1 MKYLDVINN
10 CKLRIDN
17 EFNEFALTLKNNK
30 LFSELNSRL
39 SSYSFVN
46 EFQLVDI
53 TLSFYVPEVKNSDED
68 GIDISIGLFQIRETE
83 NEMTSYT
90 SKIEYDKNGDL
101 VLGKFLYVTSDVCTT
116 TGNFILTNVDYEL
129 KADDVYSLDKELS
142 KAIDSIFVSFR
153 SNVELMSLKL
163 LDIKNCT

>member
-53 TLSFYVPEVKNSDED
+53 TLSFYVPELMNYDEN
-68 GIDISIGLFQIRETE
+68 GVDISIGLFQIRQTE

-90 SKIEYDKNGDL
+90 SKIEYDTNGDL
-101 VLGKFLYVTSDVCTT
+101 AFDKFLYITSDICTT
-116 TGNFILTNVDYEL
+116 TGVFILNNSDYKVNVN
-129 KADDVYSLDKELS
+129 DVYSFDKDLS
-142 KAIDSIFVSFR
+142 KVIDDIFISFK
-153 SNVELMSLKL
+153 SNLDLMSAKL
-163 LDIKNCT
+163 LDLKNCT

>member
-17 EFNEFALTLKNNK
+17 EFNEFALILKNNE
-30 LFSELNSRL
+30 LFSGLNSRL
-39 SSYSFVN
+39 WSYSFVN
-46 EFQLVDI
+46 EYQLVEI
-53 TLSFYVPEVKNSDED
+53 TLSFYVPLVKNTDED
-68 GIDISIGLFQIRETE
+68 GIDISIGLFQIRKAE

-101 VLGKFLYVTSDVCTT
+101 IFDKFLYVTSDVCTT

-142 KAIDSIFVSFR
+142 KAIDSIFVSFK

-163 LDIKNCT
+163 LDIKNFT

>member
-17 EFNEFALTLKNNK
+17 EFTEFALTLKNNK
-30 LFSELNSRL
+30 LFSELNFRL

-83 NEMTSYT
+83 NEMTTYT

-101 VLGKFLYVTSDVCTT
+101 VFDKFLYVTSDICTT
-116 TGNFILTNVDYEL
+116 TGTFTLNNIDYEI
-129 KADDVYSLDKELS
+129 KADDIYSFDKELS
-142 KAIDSIFVSFR
+142 KAIDHIFVSFK
-153 SNVELMSLKL
+153 SNLQLMSSKL

>member
-10 CKLRIDN
+10 CKLKIDK

-30 LFSELNSRL
+30 LFSKLNSRL

-68 GIDISIGLFQIRETE
+68 GIDISIGLFQIREAE

-101 VLGKFLYVTSDVCTT
+101 VFGKFLYVTSDICTT
-116 TGNFILTNVDYEL
+116 TGNFILPNTDYEIMT
-129 KADDVYSLDKELS
+129 DDVYSFDKELS
-142 KAIDSIFVSFR
+142 KAIDSIFVSFK
-153 SNVELMSLKL
+153 SNVELISSKL